1 MTRPCACRV
10 TSALC
15 HQVLVIPAG
24 RTALQL
30 FLISFMFSVQ
40 WFLFPC
46 KDFCNAAQ
54 AVSQALRSIG
64 AAPLEAVDYQL
75 QNLGSKAIWRLEA
88 SLSLLLLPSFVV
100 FL

>member
-1 MTRPCACRV
+1 MTWPRACRV

-30 FLISFMFSVQ
+30 FLISLMFSVQ

-46 KDFCNAAQ
+46 KDFCK
-54 AVSQALRSIG
+54 AVSQVLWSTG
-64 AAPLEAVDYQL
+64 DAPLEAVDYQL
-75 QNLGSKAIWRLEA
+75 QNLVSKAIWRLEA
-88 SLSLLLLPSFVV
+88 SLLLLPSFVV